1 MDQPTTESPLTPDL
15 SVEVAG
21 LKLKNPVMAASGT
34 FGYGDEA
41 APYMDLSA
49 LGAIC
54 TKGLGLRPR
63 AGNVPA
69 RIVDTAAGMLNSIG
83 LQNIGVKAFE
93 RDKLPLLREIGVP
106 VVANFFGHTL
116 REFTAV
122 ARRLGAM
129 EGVSALEA
137 NISCPNIDKGG
148 FEIAHDPKETHKF
161 VAAARRAAPDK
172 PLIVKLSPNVTDIT
186 VTARAAVEA
195 GADALSVINTILGMA
210 VNPETRRAELSTVT
224 GGLSGPAIKPV
235 ALRMVWEVARAV
247 EVPVIGIGGIMSGE
261 DAVEYLLVGA
271 QAVQVG
277 TANFANPR
285 ACEEVVAGIEDYCR
299 RHRVKKVTDLIG
311 AMEIP

>member
-1 MDQPTTESPLTPDL
+1 MDQPTTESPIAPDL
-15 SVEVAG
+15 TVEVAG
-21 LKLKNPVMAASGT
+21 IKLKNPVMAASGT

-41 APYMDLSA
+41 MPYMNLAA

-63 AGNVPA
+63 AGNVPS
-69 RIVDTAAGMLNSIG
+69 RIAETAAGMLNSIG
-83 LQNIGVKAFE
+83 LQNIGVRAFE
-93 RDKLPLLREIGVP
+93 RDKLPLLTSIGVP
-106 VVANFFGHTL
+106 VVANFYGHTL

-129 EGVSALEA
+129 EGVAALEA

-148 FEIAHDPKETHKF
+148 FEIAHDPKETHRF

-186 VTARAAVEA
+186 ETAKAAVEA

-210 VNPETRRAELSTVT
+210 VNVEKRKPELSSVT

-247 EVPVIGIGGIMSGE
+247 EAPVIGIGGIMTGE
-261 DAVEYLLVGA
+261 DAVEFLLVGA
-271 QAVQVG
+271 SAVQVG
-277 TANFANPR
+277 TANFANPH
-285 ACEEVVAGIEDYCR
+285 ACEEVIAGIEAYCR
-299 RHRVKKVTDLIG
+299 RHRVKKVTDLVG
-311 AMEIP
+311 ALEV